1 MAVMPVNDVPIFSL
15 VDGGATH
22 DLFRRLIRGR
32 RKYLFYQIAF
42 GAALI
47 CWLPLLVL
55 SIFEGVAWGDKVA
68 IPFFYD
74 IAAHTRFL
82 IAVPIFIIAEA
93 IIGPMLVQ
101 VAVHI
106 ATSGRIRERDIPK
119 YRAAVDEGVRLRDSK
134 TAEGIVFVIA
144 FVSTILSMFIFAQEV
159 PN

>member
-1 MAVMPVNDVPIFSL
+1 MAVATVDEVPVFSL

-22 DLFRRLIRGR
+22 DLFRRFVR
-32 RKYLFYQIAF
+32 RRTKYLFYQIAI
-42 GAALI
+42 GAAVI

-74 IAAHTRFL
+74 LSVHTRFL
-82 IAVPIFIIAEA
+82 IAVPLLIIAEA

-106 ATSGRIRERDIPK
+106 ARSGRVRE
-119 YRAAVDEGVRLRDSK
+119 
-134 TAEGIVFVIA
+134 
-144 FVSTILSMFIFAQEV
+144 
-159 PN
+159 